1 MASADVGKEVV
12 IWEADSKAVKSSG
25 NTFHQSKITCLDWA
39 PDSRRVAT
47 GGLDSKIIVWDVE
60 GGPTKKIVFER
71 ANVGGIAAIKFLS
84 PGKFASAGADCSVK
98 IWVI

>member
-1 MASADVGKEVV
+1 MYPRHSCSLCP
-12 IWEADSKAVKSSG
+12 ISLLLFIS
-25 NTFHQSKITCLDWA
+25 
-39 PDSRRVAT
+39 P
-47 GGLDSKIIVWDVE
+47 GLDSKIIVWDVE

>member
-1 MASADVGKEVV
+1 MPGHSRQIAKDAWPYQGL
-12 IWEADSKAVKSSG
+12 ISSPYAL
-25 NTFHQSKITCLDWA
+25 TPRCVHCVPA
-39 PDSRRVAT
+39 
-47 GGLDSKIIVWDVE
+47 GLDSKIIVWDVE

>member
-1 MASADVGKEVV
+1 MPG
-12 IWEADSKAVKSSG
+12 
-25 NTFHQSKITCLDWA
+25 H
-39 PDSRRVAT
+39 SRQIAT
-47 GGLDSKIIVWDVE
+47 DAWPYQGLTSLPYALTSRCVHGVPAGLDSKIIVWDVE

>member
-1 MASADVGKEVV
+1 MICQTKL
-12 IWEADSKAVKSSG
+12 
-25 NTFHQSKITCLDWA
+25 NHQSKITCLGWA

-71 ANVGGIAAIKFLS
+71 ANVGGISAVRFLS
-84 PGKFASAGADCSVK
+84 PSRFASTGSDCSVK